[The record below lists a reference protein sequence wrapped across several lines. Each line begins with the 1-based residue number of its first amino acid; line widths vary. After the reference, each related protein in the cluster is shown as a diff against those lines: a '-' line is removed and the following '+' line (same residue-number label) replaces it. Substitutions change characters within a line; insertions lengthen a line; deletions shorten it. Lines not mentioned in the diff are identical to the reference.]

1 MDTALHE
8 ICLAASWKAKAI
20 LRTNRFFSTRHL
32 ITIFKSHVLG
42 FIEYRT
48 PAIIHA
54 ASSVL
59 KPIDLIFDRFLSAI
73 GISAVDALIHFNLAS
88 LSIRRDIAALGII
101 HRAMLGKGP
110 FHLRQFFIRD
120 SNPSRSHPRLSRR
133 RHSFQVLEVYD
144 GLHRDY
150 INRSVFGYIWIYN
163 LLPEEIVDCRDV
175 KSFQG
180 KCQKVLKDLASSGIE
195 DWTLAFS
202 PRAPRNL
209 NVIARWH

>member
-1 MDTALHE
+1 MYDVQGNLHRWGRANRVSFDAAKESFHIIYRVSAAGSNFTLLGVNFDCKLTMDTALHE

-73 GISAVDALIHFNLAS
+73 GISAVNALIHFNLAS

-150 INRSVFGYIWIYN
+150 INRSVFGYIWI
-163 LLPEEIVDCRDV
+163 
-175 KSFQG
+175 
-180 KCQKVLKDLASSGIE
+180 
-195 DWTLAFS
+195 
-202 PRAPRNL
+202 
-209 NVIARWH
+209 